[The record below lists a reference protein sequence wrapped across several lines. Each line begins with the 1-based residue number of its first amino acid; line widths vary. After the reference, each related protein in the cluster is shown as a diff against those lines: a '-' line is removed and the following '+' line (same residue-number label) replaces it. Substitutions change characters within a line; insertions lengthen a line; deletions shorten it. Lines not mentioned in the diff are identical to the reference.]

1 MRGVFDIGRL
11 TFVEARRRR
20 ILLAAVVCGLLFLA
34 VYGVVVY
41 FALRVPARP
50 EAQTLMMRQM
60 AVYMITAVGLYAVN
74 LLVVA
79 LSVMLPVDTLSGE
92 ISSGVMQTLASKPL
106 HRWEIV
112 LGKWL
117 VYLLMIAAYILLMAG
132 GVVTLVWVLRGYA
145 PSHLI
150 ETFGLMLL
158 EAAVMLSIC
167 IAGGTRF
174 STVTNGIVAFAF
186 YCLAFVGGWVEQV
199 GTFVGNDAARYIGTS
214 ISLVSPADAVWRL
227 ALHVLQPPL
236 MRAMELTPFSPASVP
251 SPAMIVWAVGFIAVA
266 LIYAV
271 RKFNTRAL

>member
-1 MRGVFDIGRL
+1 MRGMLDIGRL

-20 ILLAAVVCGLLFLA
+20 ILLAAIVCGLLFLA
-34 VYGVVVY
+34 VYGVAVY
-41 FALRVPARP
+41 FALRVPANP
-50 EAQTLMMRQM
+50 AAQTLVVRQM
-60 AVYMITAVGLYAVN
+60 ALYMITAVGLYAVN

-92 ISSGVMQTLASKPL
+92 ISSGIMQTLASKPL
-106 HRWEIV
+106 HRWQIV

-132 GVVTLVWVLRGYA
+132 GVVALVWVLRGYA
-145 PSHLI
+145 PPHLI

-174 STVTNGIVAFAF
+174 TTVTNGIVAFAF
-186 YCLAFVGGWVEQV
+186 YGMAFVGGWIEQV

-214 ISLVSPADAVWRL
+214 ISLVSPADALWRL

-236 MRAMELTPFSPASVP
+236 MRGLQMTPFSPASVP
-251 SPAMIVWAVGFIAVA
+251 SGAMVIWAVGFVGVA

-271 RKFNTRAL
+271 RKFNKRAL